1 MAMLL
6 RWRVKP
12 TNMGIWVSSQ
22 PHLAHIYIYMMYNG
36 VYIDVF
42 VMGIEWRSN
51 GDMGYNDGDP
61 ACHGDITAIYWDKGF
76 AGFNPAILRIGERR
90 PEIYAMFGHRTSFLN
105 HSKISPNMGGT
116 EKKNIEPPTSQNLM
130 KGRFTMGKCSVYF
143 EYGKGKIP
151 SSL

>member
-1 MAMLL
+1 
-6 RWRVKP
+6 
-12 TNMGIWVSSQ
+12 
-22 PHLAHIYIYMMYNG
+22 
-36 VYIDVF
+36 
-42 VMGIEWRSN
+42 
-51 GDMGYNDGDP
+51 
-61 ACHGDITAIYWDKGF
+61 
-76 AGFNPAILRIGERR
+76 
-90 PEIYAMFGHRTSFLN
+90 MFGHRTSFLN